1 MGKRKNDFAIPSL
14 AGAQIGTCVSTLSM
28 CIRSGIRHHAS
39 VHPSAPGC
47 VSSSPLNLLFFGL
60 FCFFELMMTITGED
74 FTRSLLSLPLSH
86 SKNIE
91 RRQNPSLDSPHF
103 VQTLK
108 DTRLESGVIQRFVSS
123 ARWLYH
129 IVPSK
134 WWISHRHVWP
144 PDKSQLRIRGVGK
157 RSHLSRQTSPRHG
170 RVMSTR
176 NLIKNPGIE
185 DNMDWQTYTKQ

>member
-1 MGKRKNDFAIPSL
+1 MHP
-14 AGAQIGTCVSTLSM
+14 
-28 CIRSGIRHHAS
+28 CIRQ
-39 VHPSAPGC
+39 PPG
-47 VSSSPLNLLFFGL
+47 VSRRRPWICCFLVCFV
-60 FCFFELMMTITGED
+60 FFELMMTITGED
-74 FTRSLLSLPLSH
+74 FTRFLLFVPLSQ

-108 DTRLESGVIQRFVSS
+108 DTRLESGVIPRFVSS

-134 WWISHRHVWP
+134 RWISHRHVWP

-157 RSHLSRQTSPRHG
+157 RSYLSRQPSPRHG

-176 NLIKNPGIE
+176 NWIKNPGIE